1 MLYTNYMRSK
11 IYVYLRL
18 ICLLTALALTACA
31 KTRQNNFSQYNLSTA
46 NTLSIYLLNNE
57 NGYFFCIPIQYM
69 GDYQL
74 ARFRFD
80 HGNILIGDYD
90 IFLKNNNIDI
100 SVYLNEKAD
109 EEGSGIEGFNLVYQ
123 EKRGRVEVSKM
134 AEPLAE
140 KNNSDYLNHYYIFI
154 EKYLSKSEMKN
165 IIKKYKQGKVNSKM
179 EVWFDLTIDNEEQN
193 GSGILDDF
201 ELYDGTALA
210 SDFFPPNLNFF
221 KQKYLQNK
229 IE

>member
-1 MLYTNYMRSK
+1 MRSK

-123 EKRGRVEVSKM
+123 EKKGRVDVSKM
-134 AEPLAE
+134 SEPLAG
-140 KNNSDYLNHYYIFI
+140 KNDLGYFNHYYIFI
-154 EKYLSKSEMKN
+154 EKYLTKSEMKN
-165 IIKKYKQGKVNSKM
+165 IIKRYKQEKVNSKM
-179 EVWFDLTIDNEEQN
+179 EVWYDLIIDNEEQN
-193 GSGILDDF
+193 DSGILDEF
-201 ELYDGTALA
+201 ELYDGIAINPA
-210 SDFFPPNLNFF
+210 FFPLNLNFF
-221 KQKYLQNK
+221 KAKYLLK
-229 IE
+229 